1 MNELDTF
8 KYSDDDFDLE
18 IDFNFDDGDDGIKG
32 KKKTTRGQKRTQQ
45 ARRRSATRAWR
56 AEEMPF

>member
-1 MNELDTF
+1 MANNRST
-8 KYSDDDFDLE
+8 
-18 IDFNFDDGDDGIKG
+18 G
-32 KKKTTRGQKRTQQ
+32 KKKITRRQKRTQQ